1 MLRKDTEVRPSS
13 NSEICKRLFERE
25 VVCREHSRLR
35 GRHRSPHHG
44 ASQDSPSNVCLARSE
59 RARGATVLTEWTS
72 LRPGRDA
79 SSRQWRSRARELG
92 VRCLLV
98 EQFTGTEHR
107 VHDDGELAG
116 NGNGRS
122 FEADL
127 FAQFH
132 APAAQI
138 AVSLAACRDHHR
150 AFI

>member
-1 MLRKDTEVRPSS
+1 MP
-13 NSEICKRLFERE
+13 F
-25 VVCREHSRLR
+25 
-35 GRHRSPHHG
+35 
-44 ASQDSPSNVCLARSE
+44 NVWLARSE

-79 SSRQWRSRARELG
+79 SSRLRRSRARELG
-92 VRCLLV
+92 GRCLLV

-116 NGNGRS
+116 NGNGGS

-132 APAAQI
+132 APIAQI
-138 AVSLAACRDHHR
+138 AVDRKSTRLNSSH
-150 AFI
+150 